1 MIWLIFYAF
10 LVNLVYGQFTL
21 ANTGKTL
28 SSYQTLAP
36 GVTYELN
43 FTLSKVI
50 TAGSSLSL
58 SFPSE
63 FRIPSST
70 LANCKA
76 SILTSVTP
84 STTACSSI
92 YSSGLDQYSITY
104 SNIYSTGGSQ
114 TFLWL
119 KVKLKLKVSLT

>member
-1 MIWLIFYAF
+1 MFYLIFCAF
-10 LVNLVYGQFTL
+10 IVSLAHCQFTL
-21 ANTGKTL
+21 ANTVKSL

-36 GVTYELN
+36 GVSYELN

-50 TAGSSLSL
+50 TAGSTLSL

-70 LANCKA
+70 LTDCRV
-76 SILTSVTP
+76 STSTSVTP
-84 STTACSSI
+84 STSSCSSV

-104 SNIYSTGGSQ
+104 PNVYITGGSQ
-114 TFLWL
+114 TFIWL
-119 KVKLKLKVSLT
+119 KVKFD